1 MLNAEQI
8 IRAWKDESYRMSLS
22 AAERASLPENPAGLV
37 EIGDAQLEEIAG
49 GAKPTVLCT
58 WSIICDSAICKT
70 NFTCSGSLC
79 PTKSVT
85 LAVAL

>member
-37 EIGDAQLEEIAG
+37 EIGDAQLEEVG
-49 GAKPTVLCT
+49 GAGKESVLCT

-79 PTKSVT
+79 PTQPVRI
-85 LAVAL
+85 AMY